1 MNRSENKEDET
12 KAKAARQGRKISLAR
27 KLLYSAVTTIFF
39 FAALELALAFIGIRP
54 VVDLEDPFVGF
65 SDAVPLMMEIE
76 ASDGQTRMVTRPNK
90 LVWFN
95 RQWYEKEKPAGT
107 KRVFCLGGST
117 TYGRPY
123 FDRTSFCGWLRELLP
138 QIDPEANWEVHNLGG
153 ISYASYRVANVM
165 REVAEHEPDLFIVYS
180 AQNEFLEHRTYDN
193 ILNTSSTWK
202 KLQEW
207 GAQTRSYALLS
218 RLKKQGSADDSKKP
232 QAAET
237 QEQLGSEVDE
247 RLNHTIG
254 PVDYFRDAEWEAKVL
269 RHYEF
274 NLQRMVKIAESARA
288 KILFVSPASNLKDQ
302 SPFKS
307 LSADNLSNSETAE
320 INLDLATARELLQ
333 DGKFQESAKTL
344 SQVLEQDRQNADAH
358 YLMGRSQFGL
368 RNFAAAEESF
378 QRAIDEDICPLRATN
393 EVEAVLLKV
402 AEQTR
407 TPLIDFKS
415 LLQQQCEETYGHRIL
430 GDEYF
435 LDHVHPTI
443 DAHRDLA
450 IAICEQLM
458 RTNTLP
464 RVDLS
469 GQDFQD
475 KLAQCSKRV
484 KGSLSLT
491 EEGIAQRNLAK
502 VLHWAGKFEE
512 SANRASD
519 ALELLIND
527 AESRFVLADSLK
539 NLGQIENACFQY
551 QLLLEDYPDYMKAY
565 LPFGDLLLQ
574 LERPEE
580 ALDYLELAKGFEPEN
595 AFLHYTLGSLF
606 MYKQEWKAALAAF
619 EEANRLFPGDEATLE
634 CIEECQKHLLK

>member
-1 MNRSENKEDET
+1 MNRAENKEVET
-12 KAKAARQGRKISLAR
+12 KAKTNRPRRELSLAR
-27 KLLYSAVTTIFF
+27 KLLYSAVTTVFF
-39 FAALELALAFIGIRP
+39 FAALELALAFVGIRP

-65 SDAVPLMMEIE
+65 SEAVPLMMEIE

-138 QIDPEANWEVHNLGG
+138 QIDPETSWEVHNLGG

-165 REVAEHEPDLFIVYS
+165 HEVAEHKPDLFIVYS

-193 ILNTSSTWK
+193 ILNTSSTWRN
-202 KLQEW
+202 LQEW
-207 GAQTRSYALLS
+207 CAQTRSYALLS
-218 RLKKQGSADDSKKP
+218 RLKRQGEAEDSKPKS
-232 QAAET
+232 AEA

-274 NLQRMVKIAESARA
+274 NLQRMVKIADSAGA
-288 KILFVSPASNLKDQ
+288 KILFVNPASNLKDQ

-307 LSADNLSNSETAE
+307 LSSDNLSNKEAAG
-320 INLDLATARELLQ
+320 INVDLAAARELLQ
-333 DGKFQESAKTL
+333 EGKFQESAKTL
-344 SQVLEQDRQNADAH
+344 SEVLDQDRQNADAH
-358 YLMGRSQFGL
+358 FLMGRSQFGL
-368 RNFAAAEESF
+368 RDFAAAEESF
-378 QRAIDEDICPLRATN
+378 QHAIDEDICPLRATS
-393 EVEAVLLKV
+393 EVEAILFKV

-407 TPLIDFKS
+407 TPLINFKS
-415 LLQQQCEETYGHRIL
+415 LLQQQCKEAYGHRIL

-458 RTNTLP
+458 QTETLP
-464 RVDLS
+464 KVDLS
-469 GQDFQD
+469 SQDFQD
-475 KLAQCSKRV
+475 KLAESSRRV

-512 SANRASD
+512 SANRASE

-551 QLLLEDYPDYMKAY
+551 QLLLEDYPEYMKAY

-574 LERPEE
+574 LERSEE
-580 ALDYLELAKGFEPEN
+580 ALEFLELAKDFEPEN
-595 AFLHYTLGSLF
+595 AFLHFTLGSLF
-606 MYKQEWKAALAAF
+606 MYKQEWKSALVDF

-634 CIEECQKHLLK
+634 CIEECQKQLLK